1 VDTGLA
7 SGARSRNTKTV
18 PPLPWS
24 RASADNGSCE
34 RWKSSG
40 RLTAV
45 ADVVRA
51 SPPEC
56 WKLRAPALLPERLA
70 LDSLEGASLDLALAL
85 ASQRGCGLG
94 LDGGGLRCRGLRC
107 RLGYRPLLQSDD
119 FRFGHT
125 L

>member
-1 VDTGLA
+1 MVEPFELLRDLRVAVCEDRWAKVMPDRETPWAPRPFPSNQGRW
-7 SGARSRNTKTV
+7 SPTV
-18 PPLPWS
+18 KC
-24 RASADNGSCE
+24 SC
-34 RWKSSG
+34 G
-40 RLTAV
+40 
-45 ADVVRA
+45 
-51 SPPEC
+51 
-56 WKLRAPALLPERLA
+56 LRAPALLPERLA

-85 ASQRGCGLG
+85 ARQRGCGRG